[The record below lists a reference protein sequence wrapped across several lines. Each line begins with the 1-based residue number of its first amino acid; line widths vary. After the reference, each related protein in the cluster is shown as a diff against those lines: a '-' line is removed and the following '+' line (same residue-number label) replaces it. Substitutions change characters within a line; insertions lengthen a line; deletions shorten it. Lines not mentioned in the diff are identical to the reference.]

1 MIEKF
6 ASESAPMSD
15 VERDSYLPYIVKR
28 LKNNVGE
35 KMAVCNAKI
44 CNAISREFGTQ
55 IKESR
60 LRKIINVIR
69 RTGEIDCLLASNKGY
84 YVADN
89 AQDVKIYI
97 ESLKQRESA
106 IKEVREALEYQFK
119 RKFSPKQA
127 EIEYNNIQE
136 NQQIP
141 Y

>member
-1 MIEKF
+1 MIEGF
-6 ASESAPMSD
+6 AKESAPLND
-15 VERDSYLPYIVKR
+15 IERDEFLPYIVKR
-28 LKNNVGE
+28 LKNNVGA

-44 CNAISREFGTQ
+44 CKAISREFGQ
-55 IKESR
+55 DIKESR
-60 LRKIINVIR
+60 LRKIINIIR
-69 RTGEIDCLLASNKGY
+69 RTGLIECLTANSKGY

-89 AQDVKIYI
+89 ARDLQIYI

-119 RKFSPKQA
+119 RKFTPKQA